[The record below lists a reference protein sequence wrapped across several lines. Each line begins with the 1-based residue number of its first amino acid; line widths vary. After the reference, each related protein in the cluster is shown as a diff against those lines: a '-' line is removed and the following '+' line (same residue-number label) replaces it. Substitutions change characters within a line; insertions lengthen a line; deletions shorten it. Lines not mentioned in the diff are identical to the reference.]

1 MSTARRV
8 ASSSIGAAVIGGLVV
23 GLLGWVAIAAGW
35 IHSSDGD
42 SGTTVAALSQTPVPE
57 TTSQPSTGKGLTVNQ
72 IYQQDA
78 PGVVFIQAQ
87 TKPQPSSLL
96 NPFGGGGGGTATG
109 SGFVIDT
116 DGHILTNAHV
126 VEGATK
132 IEVTLGRSDTSQ
144 PIGAQVVGKDPST
157 DVALL
162 KVDAPADELH
172 PLQLGNSA
180 DLQVGDPVVAIGNP
194 FGLDRTVTS
203 GIVSALQRE
212 IQSPNGFPIDKV
224 IQTDA
229 AINKG
234 NSGGPLIDADGRVI
248 GVNSQIES
256 ESGGN
261 VGIGFAIPINTVK
274 EVAAE
279 LIQNGKVDH
288 PYLGVTMQTIDPS
301 LADFAKVPDKGV
313 LITGVVPDSPAAKA
327 GLKGGST
334 SVVVDGQTY
343 RLGGDVITEVDDETV
358 DTADQVQEL
367 VTAEDPGDEMTLHV
381 DNDGAERDVTVTL
394 GRRPDSG

>member
-1 MSTARRV
+1 MSFK
-8 ASSSIGAAVIGGLVV
+8 
-23 GLLGWVAIAAGW
+23 AIAAVFAAAVLGGGLAFGVGSAVW
-35 IHSSDGD
+35 DGG
-42 SGTTVAALSQTPVPE
+42 GTTTVVR
-57 TTSQPSTGKGLTVNQ
+57 TTSSPATEASQSEPVSDAGDGLVGR
-72 IYQQDA
+72 IYQDAA
-78 PGVVFIQAQ
+78 PGVVQVTSRVQ
-87 TKPQPSSLL
+87 TTD
-96 NPFGGGGGGTATG
+96 PFFGTQQGEALG
-109 SGFVIDT
+109 SGFVLDK
-116 DGHILTNAHV
+116 DGHIVTNYHV
-126 VEGATK
+126 VEGANQVFVNFSGNDRLRA
-132 IEVTLGRSDTSQ
+132 E
-144 PIGAQVVGKDPST
+144 VVGTDPST
-157 DVALL
+157 DLAVLKIDANSRALTPL
-162 KVDAPADELH
+162 PLGDSDAVH
-172 PLQLGNSA
+172 
-180 DLQVGDPVVAIGNP
+180 VGDIAVAIGNP